1 MITMITPEAYL
12 LTGKKAIVTGGG
24 QGIGKGIVE
33 ALTNLGAHVAVAE
46 INEMTR
52 EQTVAEA
59 QARGQKAIGVSVD
72 VRSQA
77 SVEAMVQKV
86 VKEFGQV
93 DLLANNVG
101 GTAGVGPRP
110 IYATTEEQWEA
121 IYVMNAK
128 SVYLVTRAVANQ
140 MIKQGKGGAIVS
152 IASIGGMW
160 GHENLALYGSMKA
173 GLINLSQSLNGELGR
188 YGIRV
193 NSVSP
198 GSIITPLSTKSNAL
212 RPDYI
217 DETIKMTPLG
227 RKGLP
232 ANIAGAVAFL
242 LSPAAEF
249 ISGQNIL
256 VDGGRG
262 FLGRCPVPKYVEGA
276 SA

>member
-1 MITMITPEAYL
+1 M
-12 LTGKKAIVTGGG
+12 
-24 QGIGKGIVE
+24 
-33 ALTNLGAHVAVAE
+33 
-46 INEMTR
+46 
-52 EQTVAEA
+52 
-59 QARGQKAIGVSVD
+59 
-72 VRSQA
+72 
-77 SVEAMVQKV
+77 
-86 VKEFGQV
+86 
-93 DLLANNVG
+93 
-101 GTAGVGPRP
+101 
-110 IYATTEEQWEA
+110 
-121 IYVMNAK
+121 
-128 SVYLVTRAVANQ
+128 RAVADQ

-173 GLINLSQSLNGELGR
+173 ALINFSQSLNGELGR

-198 GSIITPLSTKSNAL
+198 GSIITPLSSRSNAG

-217 DETIKMTPLG
+217 DETIRMTPLG
-227 RKGLP
+227 RKGIP

-262 FLGRCPVPKYVEGA
+262 FLGRCPVPAYSEA
-276 SA
+276 SS